1 MACISVEEDVEGD
14 VASRFTIR
22 SGASC
27 SWEACFLSA
36 AAALRRAKWGADTR
50 LRLGGRGSAARLL
63 ASGDSAPGGDNPG
76 SEAGI
81 ERRNA

>member
-1 MACISVEEDVEGD
+1 M
-14 VASRFTIR
+14 
-22 SGASC
+22 
-27 SWEACFLSA
+27 SA

-50 LRLGGRGSAARLL
+50 LRLGGRGSAARVL

-76 SEAGI
+76 SAAGI